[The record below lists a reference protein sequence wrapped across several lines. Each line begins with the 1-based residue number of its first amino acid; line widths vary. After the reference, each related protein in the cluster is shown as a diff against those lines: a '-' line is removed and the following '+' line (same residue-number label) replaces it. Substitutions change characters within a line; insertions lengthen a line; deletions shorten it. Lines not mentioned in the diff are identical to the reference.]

1 MIGGA
6 VCGSLIRASC
16 AGRVV
21 ADNAEPCCYQSS
33 GSHFASPV
41 LETLQGLST
50 NLFSFFFFLVQ

>member
-50 NLFSFFFFLVQ
+50 NLFSFFFF